1 MPKNINP
8 FAGKK
13 VLGNNDSNKAPRRGK
28 HGKPKGKQH
37 LDSRFKVLVVPTN
50 VPCYCKHSLLMTPSC
65 CETTPVCMSA
75 GARQKRNGSSWG
87 LMGVVASAAAV
98 WLFGAWQIGQNK
110 AKKARSDASYL
121 TQMLALPLKY
131 TEHAQ
136 CRMDCR
142 WRLPFLSHSLSCA
155 HIAES
160 VLILRMRQGST
171 PSMSQHP
178 GYCHACK
185 GHRRAL
191 ATASSVRA
199 ASSGAFLRGR

>member
-1 MPKNINP
+1 
-8 FAGKK
+8 
-13 VLGNNDSNKAPRRGK
+13 
-28 HGKPKGKQH
+28 
-37 LDSRFKVLVVPTN
+37 
-50 VPCYCKHSLLMTPSC
+50 
-65 CETTPVCMSA
+65 MSA

-87 LMGVVASAAAV
+87 LVGVVASAAAV

-110 AKKARSDASYL
+110 AKKAGSDASYL

-160 VLILRMRQGST
+160 VLILHAPRQYAFHVSASRTLLCMQG
-171 PSMSQHP
+171 PSQGP
-178 GYCHACK
+178 GYGFECACC
-185 GHRRAL
+185 
-191 ATASSVRA
+191 
-199 ASSGAFLRGR
+199 FLRRVSEREVRSTLKKGSINARKSDLAAFPCPKVVVDASVGRIPKNVQASFPICQLHG